1 MADMINHPEH
11 YMSSEATCESCGFP
25 IECIDV
31 TRHMGFNVGNII
43 KYVWRF
49 DKKNGV
55 EDLKKARWYLEDLI
69 NKLETK

>member
-1 MADMINHPEH
+1 MADLVNHPPH
-11 YMSSEATCESCGFP
+11 YASEASCKSCGFP

-49 DKKNGV
+49 NKKNGV

-69 NKLETK
+69 KKLEDM